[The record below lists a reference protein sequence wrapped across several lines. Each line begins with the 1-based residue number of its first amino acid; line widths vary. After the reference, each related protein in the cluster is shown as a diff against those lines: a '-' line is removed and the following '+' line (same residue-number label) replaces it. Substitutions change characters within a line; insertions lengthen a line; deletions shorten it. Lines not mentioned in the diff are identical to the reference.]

1 MKVICVFLIHVFEK
15 EIGITDNWHKK
26 NRRHLTIPTIEYVIS
41 IT

>member
-26 NRRHLTIPTIEYVIS
+26 IAGTSRYRR
-41 IT
+41 